1 MASDLHP
8 RSPNPLLRNPLLS
21 NPLLRVRQVAKL
33 FRSADGSS
41 QVAVLDQVDLDIE
54 AGEVVALLGR
64 SGSGKSTLLRLM
76 AGLLPPSEGRI
87 EREGQPLEGVN
98 RDVAIVFQ
106 SFALLPW
113 LTVLENTAVGLEARG
128 LPEKEVRQR
137 ALRALA
143 MVGLE
148 GNAEAYPRELS
159 GGMRQRVGFARA
171 FVMEPALL
179 LMDEPFSALDVLTA
193 ENLRRDI
200 DELWARGN
208 FPARSIVIVTHSI
221 EEAVLLSDRVVLLSA
236 NPGRV
241 RGVVSNPLSRP
252 RDDTLP
258 AFRTLVNELYGYMTD
273 PDKPVGTTPAAPEIA
288 PAPWSA
294 AVGLALPPASLEGVE
309 DLVAQV
315 PEIGGISLAE
325 LADELVL
332 ELDELLP
339 IIDAGELLGLM
350 EVDDAQLEL
359 TEAGRRLRAAEED
372 EQQELLRSQLLSR
385 VPLVRQL
392 QEALDAS
399 PRGEV
404 DGDTVLARL
413 NEQFTGQEAEAVFD
427 TFISWTRSCGLFR
440 YNREQD
446 RFRLAVNEQLES

>member
-1 MASDLHP
+1 MASELLPIQAH
-8 RSPNPLLRNPLLS
+8 PLLRI
-21 NPLLRVRQVAKL
+21 RQVAKL

-41 QVAVLDQVDLDIE
+41 QVAVLDQLDLDIE
-54 AGEVVALLGR
+54 EGEVVALLGR

-76 AGLLPPSEGRI
+76 AGLLAPSEGRI
-87 EREGQPLEGVN
+87 EREGQALVGVN

-128 LPEKEVRQR
+128 LPEREVHQR

-200 DELWARGN
+200 DELWAKGN

-241 RGVVSNPLSRP
+241 RGVVTNPLPRP
-252 RDDTLP
+252 RDDSLP
-258 AFRTLVNELYGYMTD
+258 AFRALVNELYGYMTD
-273 PDKPVGTTPAAPEIA
+273 PDKPVGTTPAVPEMG
-288 PAPWSA
+288 PAPQT
-294 AVGLALPPASLEGVE
+294 LALPPASLEGVE

-315 PEIGGISLAE
+315 PETGGISLAE

-359 TEAGRRLRAAEED
+359 TEAGRRLRAAEEN

-413 NEQFTGQEAEAVFD
+413 NEQFTDQEADVVFD

-446 RFRLAVNEQLES
+446 RFKLAAAEPRES